1 MWAERHL
8 KALSEDEDNLRQLA
22 GVLEC
27 TRETQRFLQRQPK
40 KQQSAQTKCAQY
52 IIYSRFFSRRSHQYT
67 FVFRHSPQEYGVRL
81 CGRLPFRNVR
91 VARVLQRRRQEA
103 AAGRERRRAQ
113 RVRRPEAAARD
124 LHAARELKAAARGGH
139 AVRSQ

>member
-1 MWAERHL
+1 MHERDAALFTAAAEEAAIGADQVR
-8 KALSEDEDNLRQLA
+8 A
-22 GVLEC
+22 
-27 TRETQRFLQRQPK
+27 
-40 KQQSAQTKCAQY
+40 
-52 IIYSRFFSRRSHQYT
+52 IYYLFAFFFAASHQYT
-67 FVFRHSPQEYGVRL
+67 FVFRRFPQEYCVRL
-81 CGRLPFRNVR
+81 CGRLPFRDVR